1 MPGSGTSHYNK
12 QKDKPQRWR
21 RGGTG
26 EEGDPV
32 LHEEEVIREDEEA
45 NQLQQLLGSSGK
57 DGTFV
62 IYISHSSIDRSGRL
76 SAFIFFVCQKSIFL
90 E

>member
-1 MPGSGTSHYNK
+1 MPGSGTSRSSHYNK

-57 DGTFV
+57 DETIVFYFTYEV
-62 IYISHSSIDRSGRL
+62 QSI
-76 SAFIFFVCQKSIFL
+76 AVV